1 MPHRVTAVDMR
12 RALQEFSDTSFY
24 ALVSSPANIGAIRT
38 LTLLRSE
45 RIEATGEIA
54 DELEDHAAVLRD
66 QAARES
72 MVLRRRGY
80 QVRLRALE
88 SLFKRRFSTA
98 SRLNSQ
104 ASALRRQADELIL
117 GVEARHELAVVCDRE
132 AKSLRGSA

>member
-12 RALQEFSDTSFY
+12 RALPEFSDASFY

-45 RIEATGEIA
+45 RIEATAEIA
-54 DELEDHAAVLRD
+54 DELEDHAEVLRQ
-66 QAARES
+66 QASRES
-72 MVLRRRGY
+72 MILRRWGY

-88 SLFKRRFSTA
+88 SLLKRRFSTA
-98 SRLNSQ
+98 RRLNSQ

-132 AKSLRGSA
+132 AKSLRR